1 MFAINV
7 CLGGNILFDG
17 PRFSPKPN
25 SSVTLTVWIKLIK
38 NNSRQTAFATIGD
51 NASTHNQG
59 HYILE
64 IIGGR
69 VHWLHRKKRK
79 VTIFSVKTMPLIKI
93 GEWTHLAVTYDG
105 RIPKVG

>member
-1 MFAINV
+1 MFAIDV

-25 SSVTLTVWIKLIK
+25 ASVTLTVWIKLIK
-38 NNSRQTAFATIGD
+38 NNRRQSVFTTIGD
-51 NASTHNQG
+51 NASTLNQG

-69 VHWLHRKKRK
+69 VRWFHRNERK
-79 VTIFSVKTMPLIKI
+79 VTIFSVTTKPLIKI
-93 GEWTHLAVTYDG
+93 EEWTHLAVTYDG